1 MIWQFV
7 PRGLNDTTELVRSHF
22 VVYNFTEQTRSVSSH
37 DRNEIRAGLRVI
49 VSAQSDRTA
58 AAFRNVVIH
67 RGPIN
72 NCICDSTQSSVFNA
86 GAGFKPA
93 PTFQTHDASLSCLRR
108 GDRPVALWL
117 DNQHTAEITS
127 ITSTKSPHKEIV
139 MFDIKGIRTFATS
152 AKDLDKAVEF
162 YTKVIGGQIVKKVEP
177 TDEQKS
183 AGQVKEVDVRLG
195 NFEVH
200 LFDASIKPR
209 EVDPHHTLN
218 IPWQEKEKALAALQQ
233 IGANIEKVRAHR
245 DGVNY
250 SINVFDPDGNR
261 WELSFA
267 KEN

>member
-1 MIWQFV
+1 
-7 PRGLNDTTELVRSHF
+7 
-22 VVYNFTEQTRSVSSH
+22 
-37 DRNEIRAGLRVI
+37 
-49 VSAQSDRTA
+49 
-58 AAFRNVVIH
+58 
-67 RGPIN
+67 
-72 NCICDSTQSSVFNA
+72 
-86 GAGFKPA
+86 
-93 PTFQTHDASLSCLRR
+93 
-108 GDRPVALWL
+108 
-117 DNQHTAEITS
+117 
-127 ITSTKSPHKEIV
+127 
-139 MFDIKGIRTFATS
+139 MFDVKGIRTFATS

-177 TDEQKS
+177 TEEQLK

-218 IPWQEKEKALAALQQ
+218 IPWQEKDKALTALQHV
-233 IGANIEKVRAHR
+233 GANIEKVRAHR

>member
-1 MIWQFV
+1 
-7 PRGLNDTTELVRSHF
+7 
-22 VVYNFTEQTRSVSSH
+22 
-37 DRNEIRAGLRVI
+37 
-49 VSAQSDRTA
+49 
-58 AAFRNVVIH
+58 
-67 RGPIN
+67 
-72 NCICDSTQSSVFNA
+72 
-86 GAGFKPA
+86 
-93 PTFQTHDASLSCLRR
+93 
-108 GDRPVALWL
+108 
-117 DNQHTAEITS
+117 
-127 ITSTKSPHKEIV
+127 

-162 YTKVIGGQIVKKVEP
+162 YTKVIGGQIIRKVEP
-177 TDEQKS
+177 TEEQLK
-183 AGQVKEVDVRLG
+183 AGQVKEVDIRLG

-233 IGANIEKVRAHR
+233 IGANIEKVRMHR
-245 DGVNY
+245 DGINY